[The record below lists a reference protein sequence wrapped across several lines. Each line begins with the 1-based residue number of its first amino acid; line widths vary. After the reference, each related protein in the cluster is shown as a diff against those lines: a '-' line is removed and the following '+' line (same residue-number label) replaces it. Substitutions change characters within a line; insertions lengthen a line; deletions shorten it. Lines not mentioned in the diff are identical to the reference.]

1 MTMNSVFT
9 PCSSVRKSLWGGVI
23 SDVLLNKTFNLKGAI
38 VSLCAVFSFII
49 TYTVSAGAG

>member
-9 PCSSVRKSLWGGVI
+9 PCSSVRKSLGGVI